1 VTVRR
6 PRANWI
12 DRLRRHD
19 GGGTAVEFAM
29 VGGVFITLLLALVQ
43 FALFFVSAL
52 QVRSAVAE
60 TVAYASVFSKTELFP
75 DSRDQ
80 AKVREAICKDL
91 SLVLNCTE
99 SLKIEQ
105 MPLESLPTGTQ
116 AIAGTQFV
124 VGLPGDV
131 LVRRAEVGI
140 VTFVPGMS
148 SLTVRTSSIFL
159 QR

>member
-12 DRLRRHD
+12 NRFRRHD

-60 TVAYASVFSKTELFP
+60 TVAYASVFSNTELCP

>member
-1 VTVRR
+1 
-6 PRANWI
+6 
-12 DRLRRHD
+12 
-19 GGGTAVEFAM
+19 M
-29 VGGVFITLLLALVQ
+29 VGGVFVTLLLGVIQ
-43 FALFFVSAL
+43 IGLFFVTTL

-60 TVAYASVFSKTELFP
+60 SVAYASVFSNTALYPE
-75 DSRDQ
+75 SRDQ
-80 AKVREAICKDL
+80 TKVREAICKDL
-91 SLVLNCTE
+91 MLVLNCTE
-99 SLKIEQ
+99 TLKIEQ

-124 VGLPGDV
+124 GGAPGDV

-148 SLTVRTSSIFL
+148 SLTVRASSIFL

>member
-1 VTVRR
+1 VTGWR
-6 PRANWI
+6 PETHWI
-12 DRLRRHD
+12 DRFRRHD

-29 VGGVFITLLLALVQ
+29 VGGVFVTLVLGVIQ
-43 FALFFVSAL
+43 IGLFFVSTL

-60 TVAYASVFSKTELFP
+60 SVAYASVFSNTALYPE
-75 DSRDQ
+75 SRDQ

-91 SLVLNCTE
+91 MLVLNCTE
-99 SLKIEQ
+99 TLKIEQ

-116 AIAGTQFV
+116 TIAGTQFV
-124 VGLPGDV
+124 GGAPGDV

-148 SLTVRTSSIFL
+148 SLTVRASSIFL

>member
-1 VTVRR
+1 MTVRR
-6 PRANWI
+6 PGTHWLGRF
-12 DRLRRHD
+12 RRHD

-29 VGGVFITLLLALVQ
+29 VGGVFITLLLGVIQ
-43 FALFFVSAL
+43 FGLFFVSTF
-52 QVRSAVAE
+52 QIRSAVAE
-60 TVAYASVFSKTELFP
+60 TVAYASVFSNTELFP

-80 AKVREAICKDL
+80 DKVREMICKDL
-91 SLVLNCTE
+91 TLVPNCTE
-99 SLKIEQ
+99 TLKLEQ
-105 MPLESLPTGTQ
+105 MPLESLSTGKQ
-116 AIAGTQFV
+116 AITGNPFI
-124 VGLPGDV
+124 VGAPGDV

>member
-1 VTVRR
+1 MTVRR

-12 DRLRRHD
+12 NRFRRHD

-52 QVRSAVAE
+52 QVRSALAE
-60 TVAYASVFSKTELFP
+60 TVAYASVFSNTELFP

-80 AKVREAICKDL
+80 VKVREAICKDL

-148 SLTVRTSSIFL
+148 SLTVRTSSILL

>member
-1 VTVRR
+1 MTGRR
-6 PRANWI
+6 PGMHWLGRF
-12 DRLRRHD
+12 RRHD

-29 VGGVFITLLLALVQ
+29 VGGVFVTLLLAVVQ
-43 FALFFVSAL
+43 FGLFFISTF
-52 QVRSAVAE
+52 QIRSAVAE
-60 TVAYASVFSKTELFP
+60 TVAYASVFSNTALFP
-75 DSRDQ
+75 ETRDQ
-80 AKVREAICKDL
+80 ASVRETICKDL
-91 SLVLNCTE
+91 TLVVNCTE

-105 MPLESLPTGTQ
+105 MPLESLSTGSQ

-124 VGLPGDV
+124 VGAPGDV

-148 SLTVRTSSIFL
+148 SLTIRTSSIFL

>member
-1 VTVRR
+1 
-6 PRANWI
+6 
-12 DRLRRHD
+12 
-19 GGGTAVEFAM
+19 M

-60 TVAYASVFSKTELFP
+60 TVAYASVFSNTELFP

-91 SLVLNCTE
+91 YLILNCTE

>member
-1 VTVRR
+1 
-6 PRANWI
+6 
-12 DRLRRHD
+12 
-19 GGGTAVEFAM
+19 M

-60 TVAYASVFSKTELFP
+60 TVAYASVFSNTELFP

-91 SLVLNCTE
+91 YLVLNCTE